1 VRFTWRE
8 LLLAVG
14 CVAVLLAGAV
24 SCAAD
29 PPAADDPADAGK
41 GHPPAGPASPGG
53 ESGGEPEVFRFVE
66 VAAESGVNF
75 RHVSGS
81 PDKRQIYEAN
91 SGGVAWLDYNGD
103 GLLDLYLVN
112 GGRNLTAVAPPPEQS
127 TTGALFR
134 NEGNGR
140 FMEVTVEAGLTDRR
154 WGMGAAV
161 GDFDNDG
168 DPDLYL
174 THLGTN
180 ALYRNNGDGTF
191 TDIAAAA
198 GVAEP
203 GPGSGAAFGDIDA
216 DGWLDLYVSN
226 YIPVEPDRPLPTS
239 EELCTYRGVNVFC
252 GPKGLNPAP
261 DSLFRN
267 RGDGTFEDVTATS
280 GVGAVS
286 PRYGFDV
293 LFLDVDDDGDADIYV
308 ANDDSPSLLFINDG
322 SGRFRDQGLMA
333 GVALSEA
340 GLAQAGMGLD
350 AADYDG
356 DGLQDI
362 VKTNFETES
371 FNLYRNT
378 RAGLFSDRAFH
389 SGLASSVAPLGFGT
403 VFLDIDRNGVL
414 DLFFANGHVYA
425 WLEEEPGPYRYAQP
439 NQVFRGHLREGAITF
454 EDVSHAAGPGMP
466 GLKVSRGVAVADYDG
481 DGDLDL
487 AVNNM
492 DDAPDLLRNDSRPLG
507 DWLAVRTR
515 GTLSNRDGYGTRVV
529 LVTSQG
535 RQVREVRASRG
546 YLSSSDPAIFFG
558 LEGEHGQVSL
568 ELRWPSGRHESFA
581 VESVNRRLDLVE
593 GQGQALP

>member
-1 VRFTWRE
+1 VA
-8 LLLAVG
+8 LLAVMG
-14 CVAVLLAGAV
+14 VACDSGAPPREESGLTGNRDRAAGRSA
-24 SCAAD
+24 SG
-29 PPAADDPADAGK
+29 PAAGGTAAAGR
-41 GHPPAGPASPGG
+41 
-53 ESGGEPEVFRFVE
+53 PEVFRFVE
-66 VAAESGVNF
+66 VAAASGVRF

-91 SGGVAWLDYNGD
+91 SGGVAWLDYDGD

-112 GGRNLTAVAPPPEQS
+112 GGRNLTAVAPPPDQR
-127 TTGALFR
+127 THGALFR
-134 NEGNGR
+134 NTGDGQFED
-140 FMEVTVEAGLTDRR
+140 VTRAAGLTDWR
-154 WGMGAAV
+154 WGMGVAV
-161 GDFDNDG
+161 GDYDNDG
-168 DPDLYL
+168 DPDLYI
-174 THLGTN
+174 THLGPN
-180 ALYRNNGDGTF
+180 ALFRNNGDGTF
-191 TDIAAAA
+191 SDVAAAA

-226 YIPVEPDRPLPTS
+226 YIPVEPDRPLPSS

-261 DSLFRN
+261 DSLFRS
-267 RGDGTFEDVTATS
+267 RGDGTFEDVTVSS

-308 ANDDSPSLLFINDG
+308 ANDDSPSLLFINNGAG
-322 SGRFRDQGLMA
+322 SFREQGLMA

-378 RAGLFSDRAFH
+378 ESGLFSDRAFH

-403 VFLDIDRNGVL
+403 VFVDIDRDGVL

-425 WLEEEPGPYRYAQP
+425 WLAAEPGPYKYAQY
-439 NQVFRGHLREGAITF
+439 NQVFRGLLQGGAITF
-454 EDVSHAAGPGMP
+454 EDVSTAAGPGLR

-492 DDAPDLLRNDSRPLG
+492 DDAPDLLRNDSRPQG
-507 DWLAVRTR
+507 GWLAVRTQ
-515 GTLSNRDGYGTRVV
+515 GTLSNRDGYGTRVT
-529 LVTSQG
+529 LVTSRG

-546 YLSSSDPAIFFG
+546 YLSSSDPAVFFG
-558 LEGEHGQVSL
+558 LGRDPGPVRV

-581 VESVNRRLDLVE
+581 VDVVNRRLQLVE